1 MDEKVKFTED
11 SYEKALIDL
20 FIELGYEYECGYIL
34 GDRDEELPYYDGLV
48 WKCLQRLNP
57 QLGETGIENL
67 LNTVT
72 YIEGGSLLQ
81 KNETFTKWLQNGVI
95 VENEENEENSKYRN
109 VTARIVDFDNIEN
122 NDFRIVNQWTVE
134 EKSRKRCDIV
144 VFLNGLPIVVIEL
157 KSPSNESVDDD
168 DAFNQIKTYQRE
180 IPSLFGYN
188 CFNVTQVSEVKLY
201 NII

>member
-20 FIELGYEYECGYIL
+20 FTELGYEYECGYDL
-34 GDRDEELPYYDGLV
+34 GDRDEELPYYDALV
-48 WKCLQRLNP
+48 LKCLQRLNP

-95 VENEENEENSKYRN
+95 VEDEVNGEYRN
-109 VTARIVDFDNIEN
+109 LTARIVDFDNVEN
-122 NDFRIVNQWTVE
+122 NDSIRSTMRRCSARGGMGINKFPNFLTDTKLMVVLPAIFIKRDLNVCTSLYKNSGEI
-134 EKSRKRCDIV
+134 KSLYSSFITSP
-144 VFLNGLPIVVIEL
+144 LN
-157 KSPSNESVDDD
+157 
-168 DAFNQIKTYQRE
+168 
-180 IPSLFGYN
+180 
-188 CFNVTQVSEVKLY
+188 C
-201 NII
+201 